1 MAKEKLTDEYQSNLS
16 NDEMVELAKK
26 QYETKQ
32 VSDYKFP
39 TEIVDLP
46 SKGLIY
52 PKDNPLSSGKVEMK
66 YMTAKEEDILTTQSY
81 IKDGTVLDRLF
92 QSLIIGNGDG
102 TPIKYIDL
110 TTGDKNAVMIA
121 ARVLGYGKDYKVEI
135 QDPFSDN
142 KQTETIDL
150 TQFESIDYDGKNQ
163 TELHKN
169 EFEFELPKSKR
180 KITFM
185 AMTESKERKVKHQVK
200 ELERKQRKLKYATS
214 RELTTRLKN
223 MILSVDG
230 EGDTATIKNFVDNEL
245 FALDSQSLRA
255 YINEVVPDM
264 DLNYEF
270 VSEET
275 GERREMLL
283 PMDVTFFWPSSKL

>member
-1 MAKEKLTDEYQSNLS
+1 MSKENLTDEYQSNLS

-39 TEIVDLP
+39 TELVDLP

-135 QDPFSDN
+135 QDPFSDS
-142 KQTETIDL
+142 KQEETIDL
-150 TQFESIDYDGKNQ
+150 TQFENREYDGSNQ

-180 KITFM
+180 KITFQ

-200 ELERKQRKLKYATS
+200 AIEKASRKTKDVTS

-230 EGDTATIKNFVDNEL
+230 ESDEKIIKNFVDNEL

-255 YINEVVPDM
+255 YIKDVIPDI
-264 DLNYEF
+264 DLQYEF

-283 PMDVTFFWPSSKL
+283 PMDAGFFWPSSKL

>member
-1 MAKEKLTDEYQSNLS
+1 MSKEKLTDEYQSNLS

-46 SKGLIY
+46 SKGLVY
-52 PKDNPLSSGKVEMK
+52 PKDNPLSTGKVEMK

-92 QSLIIGNGDG
+92 QSLILGNGEG
-102 TPIKYIDL
+102 APIKYIDL
-110 TTGDKNAVMIA
+110 TTGDKNAIMIA

-142 KQTETIDL
+142 KQEEVIDL
-150 TQFESIDYDGKNQ
+150 TQFEAADYDGKNQ

-169 EFEFELPKSKR
+169 EFEYELPKSKR

-185 AMTESKERKVKHQVK
+185 AMTESKERKVKHQIK
-200 ELERKQRKLKYATS
+200 DLEKKQRKLKDVTS

-230 EGDTATIKNFVDNEL
+230 ESDTATINNFVDNEL
-245 FALDSQSLRA
+245 FAIDSQSLRN